1 MREGNRVRSIR
12 TDAAPTPRP
21 SISCAPPLRPSYP
34 LVFPMNAF
42 QIVFAYFRRR
52 PLGTLLNVALLGVGV
67 ASIVVLLLVGRQV
80 EQGLV
85 RDAEGVDLVVGAKGS
100 PLQLILSAVYHL
112 DSPTGNIP
120 VAEAD
125 RLAQHPMVAES
136 VPVSLGD
143 SFRGYRIVGTTAAY
157 AARYAPE
164 RRAPEMQAGA
174 GWQDEALTEGAVVL
188 GALVAEETGLG
199 VGDEVVSAH
208 GLAEGGA
215 AHGDHPMTVAGV
227 YAPTGTVLD
236 RLILTSLETVW
247 DTHGAHEMEA
257 PAPAPSP
264 FAPQVAGA
272 APAQPRI
279 FGPPRPPAREYTA
292 LLIRYASPMAAV
304 TMPRMINSQTNLQAA
319 SPAFETQRLLGLL
332 GVGFD
337 ALRWFGVV
345 LVAAAALG
353 VGIALTNALR
363 ERRYDLAVM
372 RSLGAGRAKVFGLV
386 LLEGVL
392 LAVAGTL
399 LGLLLGHAA
408 TEAIGLA
415 LAGGRARVPVTGW
428 TLAPEEAALAALIV
442 GLGALAALVPAVQA
456 YRTDL
461 AQTLA
466 QG

>member
-1 MREGNRVRSIR
+1 
-12 TDAAPTPRP
+12 
-21 SISCAPPLRPSYP
+21 
-34 LVFPMNAF
+34 MNAF
-42 QIVFAYFRRR
+42 QIVQAYLRRR

-80 EQGLV
+80 ERGLV

-125 RLAQHPMVAES
+125 RLAQHPLVAEA
-136 VPVSLGD
+136 VPVALGD
-143 SFRGYRIVGTTAAY
+143 SFRGFRIVGTTEPY
-157 AARYAPE
+157 AARYEPE
-164 RRAPEMQAGA
+164 LAG
-174 GWQDEALTEGAVVL
+174 GEAWNEGELAEGAVVL
-188 GALVAEETGLG
+188 GATVAAETGLG

-215 AHGDHPMTVAGV
+215 AHGDHPMTVAGI

-236 RLILTSLETVW
+236 RLVLTSLETVW
-247 DTHGAHEMEA
+247 ETHGAHEMEG
-257 PAPAPSP
+257 PPPPTPSP
-264 FAPQVAGA
+264 FAPPAAGA

-292 LLIRYASPMAAV
+292 LLVRYASPMAAV
-304 TMPRMINSQTNLQAA
+304 SLPRTINSQTNLQAA

-372 RSLGAGRAKVFGLV
+372 RSLGAGRTKVLGMV
-386 LLEGVL
+386 LLEGAL
-392 LAVAGTL
+392 LALAGTA

-415 LAGGRARVPVTGW
+415 LADGRARVPVTGW
-428 TLAPEEAALAALIV
+428 TFAPEEAALAALMI

-461 AQTLA
+461 ARTLA

>member
-1 MREGNRVRSIR
+1 
-12 TDAAPTPRP
+12 
-21 SISCAPPLRPSYP
+21 
-34 LVFPMNAF
+34 MNAF
-42 QIVFAYFRRR
+42 HIVLAYLRRR
-52 PLGTLLNVALLGVGV
+52 PLGTLLNVALLAVGV

-80 EQGLV
+80 ERGLV

-125 RLAQHPMVAES
+125 RLAEHPMVAEA
-136 VPVSLGD
+136 VPVALGD
-143 SFRGYRIVGTTAAY
+143 SFRGFRIVGTTAGY
-157 AARYAPE
+157 AARYGPE
-164 RRAPEMQAGA
+164 LAAGA
-174 GWQDEALTEGAVVL
+174 AWDGGVLPEGGVVL
-188 GALVAEETGLG
+188 GATVAQETGLG
-199 VGDEVVSAH
+199 VGGEVVSAH

-215 AHGDHPMTVAGV
+215 AHGDHPMSVAGI

-247 DTHGAHEMEA
+247 ETHGAHEMEA
-257 PAPAPSP
+257 PAGPTPSP
-264 FAPQVAGA
+264 FAPGAASPGA

-304 TMPRMINSQTNLQAA
+304 TLPRTINSQTNLQAA
-319 SPAFETQRLLGLL
+319 SPAFETQRLMSLL

-353 VGIALTNALR
+353 VGIALANALR

-372 RSLGAGRAKVFGLV
+372 RSLGAGRAKVLGLV
-386 LLEGVL
+386 LLEGAL
-392 LAVAGTL
+392 LAAAGTA

-408 TEAIGLA
+408 TEAIGRA
-415 LAGGRARVPVTGW
+415 LADGRARVPVTGW
-428 TLAPEEAALAALIV
+428 TFAPEEMALAALMI

-461 AQTLA
+461 ARTLA

>member
-12 TDAAPTPRP
+12 TDAAPTPRR
-21 SISCAPPLRPSYP
+21 SISCAPALRPSYD

-42 QIVFAYFRRR
+42 QIVFAYLRRR

-80 EQGLV
+80 ERGLV

-157 AARYAPE
+157 ASRY
-164 RRAPEMQAGA
+164 APEMQAGE
-174 GWQDEALTEGAVVL
+174 GWREQELAEGAVVL
-188 GALVAEETGLG
+188 GARVAGETGLG

-215 AHGDHPMTVAGV
+215 AHGDHPMTVAGI

-247 DTHGAHEMEA
+247 ETHGAHEMA
-257 PAPAPSP
+257 ALTPAPSP
-264 FAPQVAGA
+264 FAPQMAGA

-353 VGIALTNALR
+353 VGIALANALR

-399 LGLLLGHAA
+399 LGLFLGHAA

-415 LAGGRARVPVTGW
+415 LADGRARVPVTGW
-428 TLAPEEAALAALIV
+428 TWAPEEAALAALIV

-461 AQTLA
+461 ARTLA

>member
-1 MREGNRVRSIR
+1 
-12 TDAAPTPRP
+12 
-21 SISCAPPLRPSYP
+21 
-34 LVFPMNAF
+34 MNAF
-42 QIVFAYFRRR
+42 QIVWAYLRRH
-52 PLGTLLNVALLGVGV
+52 PLGTLLNVALLSLGV

-125 RLAQHPMVAES
+125 RLAQHPMVAEA
-136 VPVSLGD
+136 VPLSLGD
-143 SFRGYRIVGTTAAY
+143 SFRSFRIVGTTAAY
-157 AARYAPE
+157 PERYAP
-164 RRAPEMQAGA
+164 ALAAGTA
-174 GWQDEALTEGAVVL
+174 WTEGALPEDAVVL
-188 GALVAEETGLG
+188 GATVAQETGLT

-215 AHGDHPMTVAGV
+215 AHGDHPMTVAGI

-236 RLILTSLETVW
+236 RLILTSLETIW
-247 DTHGAHEMEA
+247 ETHGAHA
-257 PAPAPSP
+257 DVPPAPSPSP
-264 FAPQVAGA
+264 FAPPAAGA

-292 LLIRYASPMAAV
+292 LLVRYASPMAAV
-304 TMPRMINSQTNLQAA
+304 SLPRTINSQTNLQAA

-345 LVAAAALG
+345 LVAAAGLG
-353 VGIALTNALR
+353 VGIALANALR

-372 RSLGAGRAKVFGLV
+372 RSLGAGRAKVLGLV
-386 LLEGVL
+386 LLEGAL
-392 LAVAGTL
+392 LALAGAA
-399 LGLLLGHAA
+399 LGLVIGHAA

-415 LAGGRARVPVTGW
+415 LADGRARVPVTGW
-428 TLAPEEAALAALIV
+428 TFAPEEGALVALVV

-461 AQTLA
+461 ARTLA